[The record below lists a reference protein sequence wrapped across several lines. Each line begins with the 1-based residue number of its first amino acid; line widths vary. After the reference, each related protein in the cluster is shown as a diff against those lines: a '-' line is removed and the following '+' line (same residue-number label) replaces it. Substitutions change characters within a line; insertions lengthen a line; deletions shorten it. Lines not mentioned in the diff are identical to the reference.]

1 VLDQLLHDSLDRRFP
16 TRTEVPELGA
26 VAQGRQ
32 DGLHL
37 GVLDPTQ
44 T

>member
-1 VLDQLLHDSLDRRFP
+1 MSEELLFDSLDRRFP
-16 TRTEVPELGA
+16 TQTEVPELGA

-32 DGLHL
+32 GGLHP
-37 GVLDPTQ
+37 GVLDPTE